1 MSTVPVSLDVFC
13 RGQLTAMRDEGYE
26 VVALSS
32 PGQALDN
39 VYEREQVRTHSIPM
53 ERRISPLKD
62 LKSLWRLYRYF
73 RHERPEM
80 VHSLTPKAGL
90 LGMMAAKMAGVPLRI
105 HTFTGLVW
113 PARKG
118 ITRRILKATDRI
130 LCRCATHINPEGK
143 GVRKDLLDGSITR
156 KPLYILANGNV
167 RGIDGKYFDRT
178 PQIMTAASALMQPGT
193 FTFLFI
199 GRIVS
204 EKGIDELVSAFSN
217 LKEYNCRLIIIGPD
231 ESDIDP
237 IKQETKQIMHND
249 PRIIP
254 TGEQNDIRPWLAVA
268 DMLVLPSHREG
279 FPNAVLEAGAMGVPA
294 IVTDING
301 SREIIQHGYNGWVI
315 PLCNDYPSRSQAL
328 HEAMR
333 SALENKEKVHEMASA
348 SRKHILENWDKQIVL
363 DALLQFY
370 RNLFDGISPTS
381 MTQ

>member
-1 MSTVPVSLDVFC
+1 MSTIPISLDVFC
-13 RGQLTAMRDEGYE
+13 RGQLAALRDEGYE
-26 VVALSS
+26 VIALSS
-32 PGQALDN
+32 PGQSLDN
-39 VYEREQVRTHSIPM
+39 IYEREQVRTHAIPM
-53 ERRISPLKD
+53 KRRISPLQD

-73 RHERPEM
+73 RRERPDM

-90 LGMMAAKMAGVPLRI
+90 LGMMAAKMAGVPLRV

-118 ITRRILKATDRI
+118 ISRRILKATDRI

-143 GVRKDLLDGSITR
+143 GVRKDLLDGAITR

-178 PQIMTAASALMQPGT
+178 PQVMTDSSELMQPDT
-193 FTFLFI
+193 FTFIFI
-199 GRIVS
+199 GRIAS
-204 EKGIDELVSAFSN
+204 EKGIDELVNAFSH

-237 IKQETKQIMHND
+237 IKQETTQIMCND
-249 PRIIP
+249 PRIIM
-254 TGEQNDIRPWLAVA
+254 TGEQKDIRRWLAVA

-279 FPNAVLEAGAMGVPA
+279 FPNVVLEAGAMGVPA

-301 SREIIQHGYNGWVI
+301 SREIIQNGYNGWVI
-315 PLCNDYPSRSQAL
+315 PLGNDYPSRTQAL
-328 HEAMR
+328 YEAMR
-333 SALENKEKVHEMASA
+333 SILDNKEKVHKMASV
-348 SRKHILENWDKQIVL
+348 SRRYILENWDRKIVL

-370 RNLFDGISPTS
+370 RNLFGGISPTAR
-381 MTQ
+381 T